1 MCLVWIV
8 SFEKKF
14 NFFHNNKDHSKH
26 FGIPLSL
33 LRRLSLWLLFVL
45 LSDTLKASQNGGP

>member
-8 SFEKKF
+8 NFEKKF
-14 NFFHNNKDHSKH
+14 NFLHNNKDHSKH